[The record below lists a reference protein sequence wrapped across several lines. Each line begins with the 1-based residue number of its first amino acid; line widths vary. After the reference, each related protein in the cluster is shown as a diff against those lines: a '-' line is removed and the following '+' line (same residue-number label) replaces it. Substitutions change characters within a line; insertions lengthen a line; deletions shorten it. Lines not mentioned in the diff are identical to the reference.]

1 LNWKKK
7 TWVLLFLS
15 LANKLTWNLDLLEN
29 LNFLKMIPVNDKK
42 LINVAE
48 PVSYM
53 EGPQR

>member
-1 LNWKKK
+1 MNWKKK